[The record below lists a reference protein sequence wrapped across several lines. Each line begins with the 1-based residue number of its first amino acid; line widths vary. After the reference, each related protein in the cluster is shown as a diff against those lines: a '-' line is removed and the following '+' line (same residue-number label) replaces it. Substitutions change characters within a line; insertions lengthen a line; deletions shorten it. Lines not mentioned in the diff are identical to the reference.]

1 MEMMQL
7 SVTVGSSFAL
17 ALFQAFLHKSDH
29 LDKKCANGQPRID
42 SLLATFIEEKLNWA
56 VYEIKS

>member
-7 SVTVGSSFAL
+7 SVTVGSSFAP

-29 LDKKCANGQPRID
+29 LDKNVRMASQG
-42 SLLATFIEEKLNWA
+42 LTAF
-56 VYEIKS
+56 